1 MGGFHSHG
9 IPKARWM
16 VYFGK
21 FHSSQWMRTGGT
33 PISGF
38 TSMYIYIWG
47 FSKIKVPNNG
57 WFIMDNPIEMD
68 DSWTY
73 IYIYPSHDSWTIL
86 SVSVY
91 VFPPPDWK
99 NTIPLF
105 QETPIFLGVG
115 QYSFRDPCRL
125 TGDCAR
131 TSQFA
136 SPQSTLLGG
145 IRISNYIY
153 LYIYGYGSKPILTY
167 YYHLWGNTHPLSSDS
182 RVSSR
187 FPGFDS

>member
-1 MGGFHSHG
+1 MDENWGY
-9 IPKARWM
+9 P
-16 VYFGK
+16 YFRLYI
-21 FHSSQWMRTGGT
+21 H
-33 PISGF
+33 I
-38 TSMYIYIWG
+38 YIY
-47 FSKIKVPNNG
+47 SKIKVPNNG

-73 IYIYPSHDSWTIL
+73 IYIYIQVMIAGPFCQLVCMFFLLLIE
-86 SVSVY
+86 
-91 VFPPPDWK
+91 K

-153 LYIYGYGSKPILTY
+153 LYIYIWVWVKTYSYIL
-167 YYHLWGNTHPLSSDS
+167 LPPLGEYTSIKQ
-182 RVSSR
+182 R
-187 FPGFDS
+187 F

>member
-38 TSMYIYIWG
+38 TSMYIYIYIWG

-73 IYIYPSHDSWTIL
+73 IHIYIYIYIQVMIAGPFCQLVCMFFLLLIE
-86 SVSVY
+86 
-91 VFPPPDWK
+91 K

-153 LYIYGYGSKPILTY
+153 IYIYMGMGQNLFLHIITTFGGI
-167 YYHLWGNTHPLSSDS
+167 HIH
-182 RVSSR
+182 
-187 FPGFDS
+187 

>member
-1 MGGFHSHG
+1 MKWVIAGH
-9 IPKARWM
+9 I
-16 VYFGK
+16 
-21 FHSSQWMRTGGT
+21 
-33 PISGF
+33 
-38 TSMYIYIWG
+38 YIYIQVMIAG
-47 FSKIKVPNNG
+47 PFCQLVCM
-57 WFIMDNPIEMD
+57 FFLLLIE
-68 DSWTY
+68 
-73 IYIYPSHDSWTIL
+73 
-86 SVSVY
+86 
-91 VFPPPDWK
+91 K

-153 LYIYGYGSKPILTY
+153 IYIYGYGSKPILTY